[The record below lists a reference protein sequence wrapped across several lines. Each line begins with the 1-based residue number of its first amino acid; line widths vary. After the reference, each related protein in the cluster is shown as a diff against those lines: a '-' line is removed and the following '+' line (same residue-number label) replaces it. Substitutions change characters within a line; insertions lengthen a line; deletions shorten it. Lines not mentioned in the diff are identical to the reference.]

1 MKIFLLA
8 IYLIFITLPA
18 KPYFDPGT
26 GAMIVQAIVAFVSSI
41 IIFFSSPIYHI
52 KKFYKKIKDKL
63 KKEKIEK

>member
-8 IYLIFITLPA
+8 TYLILITLPA
-18 KPYFDPGT
+18 KSYFDPGT